1 MDSMPY
7 KDPERKKEW
16 ERLHRTERLARRRE
30 QRQAQTVEQT
40 SRHIAVQKAS
50 SGVGFVVPLMAGGAL
65 AAWNPKLGMGAGS
78 LTLVVAAVW
87 KKNWA
92 WWLVGC
98 VTLFIALLFYFTNS
112 EKTDSPAGSGAQA

>member
-1 MDSMPY
+1 MPY

-16 ERLHRTERLARRRE
+16 ERLHRKERLARRRE
-30 QRQAQTVEQT
+30 LRHAPVVEQT
-40 SRHIAVQKAS
+40 TRPRVTRES
-50 SGVGFVVPLMAGGAL
+50 SEGLVFLVPLVAGGAL
-65 AAWNPKLGMGAGS
+65 AAYNPKLGMGAGS

-98 VTLFIALLFYFTNS
+98 VTLLIAMLFYFVNV
-112 EKTDSPAGSGAQA
+112 EKTDNPTGSGAQA

>member
-1 MDSMPY
+1 MPY

-30 QRQAQTVEQT
+30 QRQVRAVEQT
-40 SRHIAVQKAS
+40 ARPRAVGKAS
-50 SGVGFVVPLMAGGAL
+50 IGFVVPIIAGGAL
-65 AAWNPKLGMGAGS
+65 AAWNPTLGMGAGS
-78 LTLVVAAVW
+78 LTLVVAAAW

-98 VTLFIALLFYFTNS
+98 VTLFIALLFYFTNN
-112 EKTDSPAGSGAQA
+112 EKTDNPTGSGAQA